1 MKTELFPNMDVYI
14 ASFADPVRDRLIE
27 VRQLIAATAPTATE
41 RMSYAMPTWHQGENL
56 IHMAAYKGHIG
67 IYPGPAAMVHFADRI
82 TEFKTSRGALQ
93 VPHGAELP
101 LTLIRDMV
109 EWRVQQAMAKKKAR

>member
-1 MKTELFPNMDVYI
+1 MKTEIFPNTDAYV
-14 ASFADPVRDRLIE
+14 ASFAEPVHGRLVE
-27 VRQLIAATAPTATE
+27 LRNLIAATAPSATE

-67 IYPGPAAMVHFADRI
+67 IYPGPAAMVHFAERMA
-82 TEFKTSRGALQ
+82 EFKTSKGAVQ
-93 VPHGAELP
+93 IPHDAELP
-101 LTLIRDMV
+101 LALIRDMV